1 MGSANQ
7 EEKVF
12 EAKDASNMVEELRAS
27 FVSGKT
33 RSYEWRASQLRSV
46 VEIINAHEQDIIQA
60 LRSDLSKP
68 ELEAYIQ
75 ESVVVPFVS
84 FTLPASRKA
93 GSRRVEGRNDIS
105 GFHAHSHRVAEYS
118 LGVASEKKTFGLK
131 RQTIVTFQS

>member
-46 VEIINAHEQDIIQA
+46 VKIINAHEQDIIQA

-75 ESVVVPFVS
+75 E
-84 FTLPASRKA
+84 TLIDDASRKA

-118 LGVASEKKTFGLK
+118 LGVASQKKTFGLK